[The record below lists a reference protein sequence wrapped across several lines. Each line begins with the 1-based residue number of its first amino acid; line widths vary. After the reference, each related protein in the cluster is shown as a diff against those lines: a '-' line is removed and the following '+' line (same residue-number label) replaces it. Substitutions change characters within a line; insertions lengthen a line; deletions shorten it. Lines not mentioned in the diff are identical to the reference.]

1 MKCARCGGS
10 MVRGADGPECLLCGQ
25 SASPAADDPERLA
38 ALVAERAAEAN
49 RRTHILKVECSHC
62 GGLYAT
68 AGLHSHQQRC
78 LRALM

>member
-1 MKCARCGGS
+1 MRCARCGGS
-10 MVRGADGPECLLCGQ
+10 IVRGDDGPECLMCGRR
-25 SASPAADDPERLA
+25 AELAPAAAA

-49 RRTHILKVECSHC
+49 RRTHIRKVECSHC

-68 AGLHSHQQRC
+68 PGLHSHQQRC